1 MTRRLV
7 CIVSACLYV
16 STAAG
21 DHTGQHLSV
30 PYQISSELLH
40 RINLNLAAP
49 ALPLHAIPIAV
60 GSAAEPANAAGQTV
74 RAVPIQNFWHH
85 IDPAEHDA
93 LAAAARLP
101 PERIKAMLDSDDP
114 RAIGVAIFA
123 LDQQEDLRGL
133 LSLRRLLTDYRATV
147 PYGLRLDPS
156 RPGVDVVYTSAPQ
169 RVDMYY
175 ASIMQGW
182 FGVYPSDREFDEQF
196 GHIED
201 PWALAR
207 PWAAKLARTR
217 DPAAIEAIKASIRA
231 LPETLR
237 WAIIAEDAALSS
249 RFTPLEAKEEL
260 DGLSPAVKA
269 AIDDQTVEL
278 PPDPLY
284 RLSDRA
290 SVAAL
295 FARYGALT
303 RTPDASRNS
312 SNGVTK

>member
-1 MTRRLV
+1 MTRSLLQSL
-7 CIVSACLYV
+7 CLIGSASAITL
-16 STAAG
+16 SASPIAAG
-21 DHTGQHLSV
+21 V
-30 PYQISSELLH
+30 
-40 RINLNLAAP
+40 
-49 ALPLHAIPIAV
+49 V
-60 GSAAEPANAAGQTV
+60 AEPANPDGQSV

-93 LAAAARLP
+93 LVAAARMP
-101 PERIKAMLDSDDP
+101 ATQIKAMLESDDP

-133 LSLRRLLTDYRATV
+133 LSLQRLLTDYRATV

-182 FGVYPSDREFDEQF
+182 FGVYPSHREFDEHF
-196 GHIED
+196 GRIDD
-201 PWALAR
+201 PWMLAR

-217 DPAAIEAIKASIRA
+217 DPAAIEAIKASISA

-237 WAIIAEDAALSS
+237 WAIIAEDAALAS
-249 RFTPLEAKEEL
+249 RYSPAEAKREL
-260 DGLSPAVKA
+260 DRLSPALKH
-269 AIDDQTVEL
+269 AIESRTVEL

-284 RLSDRA
+284 RLTDRQP
-290 SVAAL
+290 VAAL
-295 FARYGALT
+295 YERHAAIMLA
-303 RTPDASRNS
+303 PDAPGESDNER
-312 SNGVTK
+312 